1 MVIEKI
7 AKVDIKIS
15 GNLSLQR
22 AVIIPNKRASG
33 IPIIM
38 AVNANTKEFLIRILK
53 ISLIGFCPLS
63 EYPKSPFSAL

>member
-38 AVNANTKEFLIRILK
+38 AVNANTREFLIRILK
-53 ISLIGFCPLS
+53 ISLIGF
-63 EYPKSPFSAL
+63 